1 MTLLAAVIPLVYIEP
16 EGRLRRDR
24 DRGLGDGCR
33 GRGVN
38 SHRQLAGSV
47 PKHHRYRY
55 GAPMTTVGTAARHL
69 RLRAWIAPI
78 AVVTLLM
85 SLLGTMYLAYVVNP
99 TKNLHDFPVALVD
112 QDDGDTLGGKPT
124 NIGNQITDALVASLP
139 ADKIDLRV
147 VGFAEAQRQLRQGK
161 VYGAIVIPSDF
172 TKRLAILG
180 AAGVVP
186 GNVEQP
192 IITVHT
198 NPRAGS
204 FATGVMQRIADQ
216 ALTRVDETVGEQL
229 TDTVQNQLRPAGG
242 GQAPPL
248 AGASQLMLAH
258 PIQVVVDPYRPLPDG
273 TGQGLSAFFY
283 TVMVLLAGFTGA
295 MIIHSMTDSALG
307 FAPTEYGPWYVHY
320 PAAAISRFRTLLLKW
335 AIMTV
340 TAPIVS
346 AVFLGIA
353 AALDVPLDHPLALFL
368 YCALAIIAVGVTALS
383 VLAALGTA
391 GLLVNLILFIVLGLP
406 SSGGSVPIEATPRY
420 FEWLAT
426 FEPMHQVF
434 LGVRAILYF
443 NADGAAGLA
452 RGSWMAV
459 LGLAIGL
466 VVGAVVTLYY
476 DRKGLHRKPVEQAV
490 TTE

>member
-1 MTLLAAVIPLVYIEP
+1 MTIA
-16 EGRLRRDR
+16 
-24 DRGLGDGCR
+24 
-33 GRGVN
+33 
-38 SHRQLAGSV
+38 
-47 PKHHRYRY
+47 
-55 GAPMTTVGTAARHL
+55 GTAARHL
-69 RLRAWIAPI
+69 RPRAWIAPI

-85 SLLGTMYLAYVVNP
+85 SLLATMYLAYVVNP
-99 TKNLHDFPVALVD
+99 AKNLHDFPVALVN

-124 NIGNQITDALVASLP
+124 NVGNQITDALVANLP
-139 ADKIDLRV
+139 TDKIDLRV
-147 VGFAEAQRQLRQGK
+147 VGFAEAQRQLSQGK

-186 GNVEQP
+186 GKVEQP

-216 ALTRVDETVGEQL
+216 ALTRVDETVGKQL
-229 TDTVQNQLRPAGG
+229 TDTVQTQLQPAGG
-242 GQAPPL
+242 GQAPQL

-283 TVMVLLAGFTGA
+283 TIMVLLAGFTGA
-295 MIIHSMTDSALG
+295 MIIHAMTDSALG

-320 PAAAISRFRTLLLKW
+320 PTAPISRFRTLLLKW
-335 AIMTV
+335 AILIV

-346 AVFLGIA
+346 AVFLGVA

-368 YCALAIIAVGVTALS
+368 YCVLAIIAVGVTALS

-406 SSGGSVPIEATPRY
+406 SSGGSVPIEATPAY

-434 LGVRAILYF
+434 LGLRAILYF
-443 NADGAAGLA
+443 NANSAAGLA

-459 LGLAIGL
+459 LGLGIGL
-466 VVGAVVTLYY
+466 VVGAVVTVYY
-476 DRKGLHRKPVEQAV
+476 DRKGLHRKPAEQAAA
-490 TTE
+490 TK